1 MELAGWVG
9 RRCQANDS
17 LARRPPLALSVLQG
31 FNLQTAMTTAT
42 AAAAVSSSRQSARPR
57 PSSVLWGFCV
67 FAQIVFKAALSLSP
81 SLSPSPSLSLF
92 ALSVCCPLSNQP
104 ISSVPPARARQGSH
118 TGLTAPGME
127 AALGR
132 KQFLDDGIRMWLANF
147 GHGFYFGP
155 SKGPD
160 ASIASHR
167 SMPLPSTI
175 PPGPS
180 AQRLFCKLS
189 PPRNGGRLLLIL
201 LSTH

>member
-67 FAQIVFKAALSLSP
+67 FAQIVFKAALPLPPPSSLHC
-81 SLSPSPSLSLF
+81 LSAVL
-92 ALSVCCPLSNQP
+92 CPTNQFR
-104 ISSVPPARARQGSH
+104 VARQGSH

>member
-1 MELAGWVG
+1 MV
-9 RRCQANDS
+9 S
-17 LARRPPLALSVLQG
+17 LEACPCLSVI
-31 FNLQTAMTTAT
+31 
-42 AAAAVSSSRQSARPR
+42 RP
-57 PSSVLWGFCV
+57 SVLWGFCV
-67 FAQIVFKAALSLSP
+67 FAQIVFKAALP
-81 SLSPSPSLSLF
+81 LSLF

-118 TGLTAPGME
+118 TGLTAPGMG